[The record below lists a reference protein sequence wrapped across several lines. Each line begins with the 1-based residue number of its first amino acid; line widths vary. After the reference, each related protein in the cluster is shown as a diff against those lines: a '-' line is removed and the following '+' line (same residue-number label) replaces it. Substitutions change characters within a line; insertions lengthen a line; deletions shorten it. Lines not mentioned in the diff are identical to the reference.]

1 MYMKLLLL
9 FSILTA
15 NNSSPMIIGPTYL
28 QYYLGEEV
36 TSERI
41 LANFVIFDE
50 DTPFEDL
57 VITIDKSIDTKVLS
71 KQEIVIEASDG
82 INTSSYQV
90 TIEIINPYRVIINGP
105 TFIYTAPSNILS
117 EEEILNRFTVFDN
130 YLAKPKL
137 QLNADQY
144 YESPN
149 EEGYYQCQV
158 IYQDDY
164 HSIAKPFIIQVLDN
178 RREVPHIDNFTL
190 TLAPSQLI
198 SPYELY
204 KILIQNNYLQN
215 LPYKSLII
223 NNSFDNTRIGK
234 YQMNITFETLDY
246 HYRPTEINFTLEI
259 KDPKKE
265 KYTLL
270 DKIKEAI
277 AGFFK
282 KLWKLICR

>member
-9 FSILTA
+9 FNILAA

-82 INTSSYQV
+82 ISISSYQV
-90 TIEIINPYRVIINGP
+90 TVEIINPYKVIINGP
-105 TFIYTAPSNILS
+105 TFIYASPSKILK
-117 EEEILNRFTVFDN
+117 EEEILNNFTVFDN

-137 QLNADQY
+137 QLNATQY
-144 YESPN
+144 YESPSD
-149 EEGYYQCQV
+149 EGYYQCQV
-158 IYQDDY
+158 IYQDEY
-164 HSIAKPFIIQVLDN
+164 RLIEKPFIIQVIDN
-178 RREVPHIDNFTL
+178 RREVPHLDDFTL

-204 KILIQNNYLQN
+204 NFLIQNNYLQA
-215 LPYKSLII
+215 LPYKSLTI
-223 NNSFDNTRIGK
+223 NSSFDNTKIGK
-234 YQMNITFETLDY
+234 YPMNIVFETLDY
-246 HYRPTEINFTLEI
+246 HYQPTEINFTLEI
-259 KDPKKE
+259 KEQQKE

-277 AGFFK
+277 ADFFK
-282 KLWKLICR
+282 KLWKFICR

>member
-1 MYMKLLLL
+1 MKLLLL
-9 FSILTA
+9 FNILAT

-90 TIEIINPYRVIINGP
+90 TVEIINPYKVIINGP
-105 TFIYTAPSNILS
+105 TFIYASPSKILK
-117 EEEILNRFTVFDN
+117 EEEILNNFTVFDN

-137 QLNADQY
+137 QLNATQY
-144 YESPN
+144 YESPSD
-149 EEGYYQCQV
+149 EGYYQCQV
-158 IYQDDY
+158 IYQDEY
-164 HSIAKPFIIQVLDN
+164 RLIEKPFIIQVIDN
-178 RREVPHIDNFTL
+178 RREVPHLDDFTL

-198 SPYELY
+198 SPCELY
-204 KILIQNNYLQN
+204 NFLIQNNYLQA
-215 LPYKSLII
+215 LPYKSLTI
-223 NNSFDNTRIGK
+223 NSSFDNTKIGK
-234 YQMNITFETLDY
+234 YPMNIIFETLDY

-259 KDPKKE
+259 KEQQKE
-265 KYTLL
+265 KCTLL

-277 AGFFK
+277 ADFFK
-282 KLWKLICR
+282 KLWKFICR

>member
-9 FSILTA
+9 FNILAA

-90 TIEIINPYRVIINGP
+90 TVEIINPYKVIINGP
-105 TFIYTAPSNILS
+105 TFIYASPSKILK
-117 EEEILNRFTVFDN
+117 EEEILNNFTVFDN
-130 YLAKPKL
+130 YLSKPKL
-137 QLNADQY
+137 QLNATQY
-144 YESPN
+144 YESPSD
-149 EEGYYQCQV
+149 EGYYQCQV
-158 IYQDDY
+158 IYQDEY
-164 HSIAKPFIIQVLDN
+164 RLIEKPFIIQVIDN
-178 RREVPHIDNFTL
+178 RREVPHLDDFTL

-204 KILIQNNYLQN
+204 NFLIQNNYLQA
-215 LPYKSLII
+215 LPYKSLTI
-223 NNSFDNTRIGK
+223 NSSFDNTKIGK
-234 YQMNITFETLDY
+234 YPMNIIFETLDY
-246 HYRPTEINFTLEI
+246 HYQPTEINFTLEI
-259 KDPKKE
+259 KEQQKE

-270 DKIKEAI
+270 DKIKEVI
-277 AGFFK
+277 SDFFK
-282 KLWKLICR
+282 KLWKIICR

>member
-1 MYMKLLLL
+1 MKLLLL
-9 FSILTA
+9 FSILA
-15 NNSSPMIIGPTYL
+15 SNNSSPMIIGPTYL

-105 TFIYTAPSNILS
+105 TFIYTAPSNILN
-117 EEEILNRFTVFDN
+117 EEEILSHFTVFDN
-130 YLAKPKL
+130 YLSKPKL
-137 QLNADQY
+137 QLNATQY
-144 YESPN
+144 YESPSD
-149 EEGYYQCQV
+149 EGYYQCQV
-158 IYQDDY
+158 IYHDDY
-164 HSIAKPFIIQVLDN
+164 HSIAKPFIIQVIDN
-178 RREVPHIDNFTL
+178 RREVPHLDDFTL

-204 KILIQNNYLQN
+204 NFLIQNNYLQA
-215 LPYKSLII
+215 LPYKSLTI
-223 NNSFDNTRIGK
+223 NSSFDNTKIGK
-234 YQMNITFETLDY
+234 YPMNIIFETLDY

-259 KDPKKE
+259 TESKKE
-265 KYTLL
+265 KCTLL

-277 AGFFK
+277 ADFFK
-282 KLWKLICR
+282 KLWKFICR

>member
-1 MYMKLLLL
+1 MKLLLL
-9 FSILTA
+9 FNILAA

-90 TIEIINPYRVIINGP
+90 TVEIINPYKVIINGP
-105 TFIYTAPSNILS
+105 TFIYASPSKILK
-117 EEEILNRFTVFDN
+117 EEEILNNFTVFDN
-130 YLAKPKL
+130 YLSKPKL
-137 QLNADQY
+137 QLNATQY
-144 YESPN
+144 YESPSD
-149 EEGYYQCQV
+149 EGYYQCQV
-158 IYQDDY
+158 IYQDEY
-164 HSIAKPFIIQVLDN
+164 RLIEKPFIIQVIDN
-178 RREVPHIDNFTL
+178 RREVPHLDDFTL

-204 KILIQNNYLQN
+204 NFLIQNNYLQA
-215 LPYKSLII
+215 LPYKSLTI
-223 NNSFDNTRIGK
+223 NSSFDNTKIGK
-234 YQMNITFETLDY
+234 YPMNIIFETLDY
-246 HYRPTEINFTLEI
+246 HYQPTEINFTLEI
-259 KDPKKE
+259 KEQQKE

-277 AGFFK
+277 ADFFK
-282 KLWKLICR
+282 KLWKFICR

>member
-9 FSILTA
+9 FNILAA

-90 TIEIINPYRVIINGP
+90 TVEIINPYKVIINGP
-105 TFIYTAPSNILS
+105 TFIYASPSKILK
-117 EEEILNRFTVFDN
+117 EEEILNNFTVFDN
-130 YLAKPKL
+130 YLSKPKL
-137 QLNADQY
+137 QLNATQY
-144 YESPN
+144 YESSSD
-149 EEGYYQCQV
+149 EGYYQCQV
-158 IYQDDY
+158 IYQDEY
-164 HSIAKPFIIQVLDN
+164 RLIEKPFIIQVIDN
-178 RREVPHIDNFTL
+178 RREVPHLDDFTL

-204 KILIQNNYLQN
+204 NFLIQNNYLQA
-215 LPYKSLII
+215 LPYKSLTI
-223 NNSFDNTRIGK
+223 NSSFDNTKIGK
-234 YQMNITFETLDY
+234 YPMNIIFETLDY

-259 KDPKKE
+259 KEQQKE

-277 AGFFK
+277 SDFFK

>member
-1 MYMKLLLL
+1 MKLLLL
-9 FSILTA
+9 FNILAA

-90 TIEIINPYRVIINGP
+90 TVEIINPYKVIINGP
-105 TFIYTAPSNILS
+105 TFIYASPSKILK
-117 EEEILNRFTVFDN
+117 EEEILNNFTVFDN
-130 YLAKPKL
+130 YLSKPKL
-137 QLNADQY
+137 QLNATQY
-144 YESPN
+144 YESPSD
-149 EEGYYQCQV
+149 EGYYQCQV
-158 IYQDDY
+158 IYQDEY
-164 HSIAKPFIIQVLDN
+164 RLIEKPFIIQVIDN
-178 RREVPHIDNFTL
+178 RREVPHLDDFTL

-204 KILIQNNYLQN
+204 NFLIQNNYLQA
-215 LPYKSLII
+215 LPYKSLTI
-223 NNSFDNTRIGK
+223 NSSFDNTKIGK
-234 YQMNITFETLDY
+234 YPMNIIFETLDY

-259 KDPKKE
+259 KEQQKE

-277 AGFFK
+277 ADFFK
-282 KLWKLICR
+282 KLWKFICR

>member
-9 FSILTA
+9 FNILAA

-90 TIEIINPYRVIINGP
+90 TVEIINPYKVIINGP
-105 TFIYTAPSNILS
+105 TFIYASPSKILK
-117 EEEILNRFTVFDN
+117 EEEILNNFTVFDN
-130 YLAKPKL
+130 YLSKPKL
-137 QLNADQY
+137 QLNATQY
-144 YESPN
+144 YESPSD
-149 EEGYYQCQV
+149 EGYYQCQV
-158 IYQDDY
+158 IYQDEY
-164 HSIAKPFIIQVLDN
+164 RLIEKPFIIQVIDN
-178 RREVPHIDNFTL
+178 RREVPHLDDFTL

-204 KILIQNNYLQN
+204 NFLIQNNYLQA
-215 LPYKSLII
+215 LPYKSLTI
-223 NNSFDNTRIGK
+223 NSSFDNTKIGK
-234 YQMNITFETLDY
+234 YPMNIIFETLDY

-259 KDPKKE
+259 KEQQKE

-277 AGFFK
+277 SDFFK

>member
-1 MYMKLLLL
+1 MKLLLL
-9 FSILTA
+9 FNILAA

-82 INTSSYQV
+82 ISISSYQV
-90 TIEIINPYRVIINGP
+90 TVEIINPYKVIINGP
-105 TFIYTAPSNILS
+105 TFIYASPSKILK
-117 EEEILNRFTVFDN
+117 EEEILNNFTVFDN

-137 QLNADQY
+137 QLNATQY
-144 YESPN
+144 YESPSD
-149 EEGYYQCQV
+149 EGYYQCQV
-158 IYQDDY
+158 IYQDEY
-164 HSIAKPFIIQVLDN
+164 RLIEKPFIIQVIDN
-178 RREVPHIDNFTL
+178 RREVPHLDDFTL

-204 KILIQNNYLQN
+204 NFLIQNNYLQA
-215 LPYKSLII
+215 LPYKSLTI
-223 NNSFDNTRIGK
+223 NSSFDNTKIGK
-234 YQMNITFETLDY
+234 YPMNIVFETLDY
-246 HYRPTEINFTLEI
+246 HYQPTEINFTLEI
-259 KDPKKE
+259 KEQQKE

-277 AGFFK
+277 ADFFK
-282 KLWKLICR
+282 KLWKFICR

>member
-1 MYMKLLLL
+1 MKLLLL
-9 FSILTA
+9 FNILAA

-90 TIEIINPYRVIINGP
+90 TVEIINPYKVIINGP
-105 TFIYTAPSNILS
+105 TFIYASSSKILK
-117 EEEILNRFTVFDN
+117 EEEILNNFTVFDN
-130 YLAKPKL
+130 YLSKPKL
-137 QLNADQY
+137 QLNATQY
-144 YESPN
+144 YESPSD
-149 EEGYYQCQV
+149 EGYYQCQV
-158 IYQDDY
+158 IYQDGY
-164 HSIAKPFIIQVLDN
+164 RLIEKPFIIQVIDN
-178 RREVPHIDNFTL
+178 RREVPHLDDFTL

-204 KILIQNNYLQN
+204 NFLIQNNYLQA
-215 LPYKSLII
+215 LPYKSLTI
-223 NNSFDNTRIGK
+223 NSSFDNTRIGK

-259 KDPKKE
+259 TESKKE
-265 KYTLL
+265 KCTLL

-277 AGFFK
+277 ADFFK
-282 KLWKLICR
+282 KLWKFICR

>member
-1 MYMKLLLL
+1 MKLLLL
-9 FSILTA
+9 FSILA
-15 NNSSPMIIGPTYL
+15 SNNSSPMIIGPTYL

-82 INTSSYQV
+82 ISVSSYQV
-90 TIEIINPYRVIINGP
+90 TVEIINPYKVIINGP
-105 TFIYTAPSNILS
+105 TFIYASPSKILK
-117 EEEILNRFTVFDN
+117 EEEILNNFTVFDN
-130 YLAKPKL
+130 YLSKPKL
-137 QLNADQY
+137 QLNATQY
-144 YESPN
+144 YESPSD
-149 EEGYYQCQV
+149 EGYYQCQV
-158 IYQDDY
+158 IYQDEY
-164 HSIAKPFIIQVLDN
+164 RLIEKPFIIQVIDN

-204 KILIQNNYLQN
+204 NFLIQNNYLQA
-215 LPYKSLII
+215 LPYKSLTI
-223 NNSFDNTRIGK
+223 NSSFDNTKIGK
-234 YQMNITFETLDY
+234 YPMNIIFETLDY

-259 KDPKKE
+259 KEQQKE

-277 AGFFK
+277 SDFFK

>member
-9 FSILTA
+9 FSILA
-15 NNSSPMIIGPTYL
+15 SNNSSPMIIGPTYL

-82 INTSSYQV
+82 ISVSSYQV
-90 TIEIINPYRVIINGP
+90 TVEIINPYKVIINGP
-105 TFIYTAPSNILS
+105 TFIYASPSKILK
-117 EEEILNRFTVFDN
+117 EEEILNNFTVFDN
-130 YLAKPKL
+130 YLSKPKL
-137 QLNADQY
+137 QLNATQY
-144 YESPN
+144 YESPSD
-149 EEGYYQCQV
+149 EGYYQCQV
-158 IYQDDY
+158 IYQDEY
-164 HSIAKPFIIQVLDN
+164 RLIEKPFIIQVIDN

-204 KILIQNNYLQN
+204 NFLIQNNYLQA
-215 LPYKSLII
+215 LPYKSLTI
-223 NNSFDNTRIGK
+223 NSSFDNTKIGK
-234 YQMNITFETLDY
+234 YPMNIIFETLDY

-259 KDPKKE
+259 KEQQKE

-277 AGFFK
+277 SDFFK

>member
-9 FSILTA
+9 FNILAA

-82 INTSSYQV
+82 ISVSSYQV
-90 TIEIINPYRVIINGP
+90 TVEIINPYKVIINGP
-105 TFIYTAPSNILS
+105 TFIYASPSKILK
-117 EEEILNRFTVFDN
+117 EEEILNNFTVFDN
-130 YLAKPKL
+130 YLSKPKL
-137 QLNADQY
+137 QLNATQY
-144 YESPN
+144 YESPSD
-149 EEGYYQCQV
+149 EGYYQCQV
-158 IYQDDY
+158 IYQDEY
-164 HSIAKPFIIQVLDN
+164 RLIEKPFIIQVIDN
-178 RREVPHIDNFTL
+178 RREVPHLDDFTL

-204 KILIQNNYLQN
+204 NFLIQNNYLQA
-215 LPYKSLII
+215 LPYKSLTI
-223 NNSFDNTRIGK
+223 NSSFDNTKIGK
-234 YQMNITFETLDY
+234 YPMNIIFETLDY

-259 KDPKKE
+259 KEQQKE

-270 DKIKEAI
+270 AKIKEAI
-277 AGFFK
+277 ADFFK
-282 KLWKLICR
+282 KLWKFICR

>member
-1 MYMKLLLL
+1 MKLLLL
-9 FSILTA
+9 FNILAA

-90 TIEIINPYRVIINGP
+90 TVEIINPYKVIINGP
-105 TFIYTAPSNILS
+105 TFIYASPSKILK
-117 EEEILNRFTVFDN
+117 EEEILNNFTVFDN
-130 YLAKPKL
+130 YLSKPKL
-137 QLNADQY
+137 QLNATQY
-144 YESPN
+144 YESPSD
-149 EEGYYQCQV
+149 EGYYQCQV
-158 IYQDDY
+158 IYQDEY
-164 HSIAKPFIIQVLDN
+164 RLIEKPFIIQVIDN
-178 RREVPHIDNFTL
+178 RREVPHLDDFTL

-198 SPYELY
+198 SPCELY
-204 KILIQNNYLQN
+204 NFLIQNNYLQA
-215 LPYKSLII
+215 LPYKSLTI
-223 NNSFDNTRIGK
+223 NSSFDNTKIGK
-234 YQMNITFETLDY
+234 YPMNIIFETLDY

-259 KDPKKE
+259 KEQQKE

-277 AGFFK
+277 ADFFK
-282 KLWKLICR
+282 KLWKFICR

>member
-9 FSILTA
+9 FNILAA

-36 TSERI
+36 TKEKI
-41 LANFVIFDE
+41 LENFVIIDE
-50 DTPFEDL
+50 DTPLEEL
-57 VITIDKSIDTKVLS
+57 IVTINKNIDTRVLS

-117 EEEILNRFTVFDN
+117 EEEILNHFIVFDN

-164 HSIAKPFIIQVLDN
+164 RLIEKPFIIQVIDS
-178 RREVPHIDNFTL
+178 RREVPHLDDFTL

-198 SPYELY
+198 SSYELY
-204 KILIQNNYLQN
+204 NCLIQNNYLQA
-215 LPYKSLII
+215 LPYKSLTI
-223 NNSFDNTRIGK
+223 NSSFDNSKIGK
-234 YQMNITFETLDY
+234 YPMNVIFETLDY
-246 HYRPTEINFTLEI
+246 HYQPTEINFTLEI
-259 KDPKKE
+259 KEPKKV
-265 KYTLL
+265 KYTIL

-277 AGFFK
+277 SDFFK

>member
-1 MYMKLLLL
+1 MKLLLL
-9 FSILTA
+9 FNILAA

-90 TIEIINPYRVIINGP
+90 TVEIINPYKVIINGP
-105 TFIYTAPSNILS
+105 TFIYASPSKILK
-117 EEEILNRFTVFDN
+117 EEEILNNFTVFDN
-130 YLAKPKL
+130 YLSKPKL
-137 QLNADQY
+137 QLNATQY
-144 YESPN
+144 YESPGD
-149 EEGYYQCQV
+149 EGYYQCQV
-158 IYQDDY
+158 IYQDEY
-164 HSIAKPFIIQVLDN
+164 RLIEKPFIIQVIDN
-178 RREVPHIDNFTL
+178 RREVPHLDDFTL

-204 KILIQNNYLQN
+204 NFLIQNNYLQA
-215 LPYKSLII
+215 LPYKSLTI
-223 NNSFDNTRIGK
+223 NSSFDNTKIGK
-234 YQMNITFETLDY
+234 YPMNIIFETLDY
-246 HYRPTEINFTLEI
+246 HYQPTEINFTLEI
-259 KDPKKE
+259 KEQQKE

-277 AGFFK
+277 ADFFK
-282 KLWKLICR
+282 KLWKFICR

>member
-9 FSILTA
+9 FNILAA

-90 TIEIINPYRVIINGP
+90 TVEIINPYKVIINGP
-105 TFIYTAPSNILS
+105 TFIYASPSKILK
-117 EEEILNRFTVFDN
+117 EEEILNNFTVFDN
-130 YLAKPKL
+130 YLSKPKL
-137 QLNADQY
+137 QLNATQY
-144 YESPN
+144 YESPGD
-149 EEGYYQCQV
+149 EGYYQCQV
-158 IYQDDY
+158 IYQDEY
-164 HSIAKPFIIQVLDN
+164 RLIEKPFIIQVIDN
-178 RREVPHIDNFTL
+178 RREVPHLDDFTL

-204 KILIQNNYLQN
+204 NFLIQNNYLQA
-215 LPYKSLII
+215 LPYKSLTI
-223 NNSFDNTRIGK
+223 NSSFDNTKIGK
-234 YQMNITFETLDY
+234 YPMNIIFETLDY
-246 HYRPTEINFTLEI
+246 HYQPTEINFTLEI
-259 KDPKKE
+259 KEQQKE

-277 AGFFK
+277 ADFFK
-282 KLWKLICR
+282 KLWKFICR

>member
-9 FSILTA
+9 FNILAA

-90 TIEIINPYRVIINGP
+90 TVEIINPYKVIINGP
-105 TFIYTAPSNILS
+105 TFIYASPSKILK
-117 EEEILNRFTVFDN
+117 EEEILNNFTVFDN
-130 YLAKPKL
+130 YLSKPKL
-137 QLNADQY
+137 QLNATQY
-144 YESPN
+144 YESPSD
-149 EEGYYQCQV
+149 EGYYQCQV
-158 IYQDDY
+158 IYQDEY
-164 HSIAKPFIIQVLDN
+164 RLIEKPFIIQVIDN
-178 RREVPHIDNFTL
+178 RREVPHLDDFTL

-198 SPYELY
+198 SPCELY
-204 KILIQNNYLQN
+204 NFLIQNNYLQA
-215 LPYKSLII
+215 LPYKSLTI
-223 NNSFDNTRIGK
+223 NSSFDNTKIGK
-234 YQMNITFETLDY
+234 YPMNIIFETLDY

-259 KDPKKE
+259 KEQQKE

-277 AGFFK
+277 ADFFK
-282 KLWKLICR
+282 KLWKFICR

>member
-1 MYMKLLLL
+1 MKLLLL
-9 FSILTA
+9 FNILAT

-90 TIEIINPYRVIINGP
+90 TVEIINPYKVIINGP
-105 TFIYTAPSNILS
+105 TFIYASPSKILK
-117 EEEILNRFTVFDN
+117 EEEILNNFTVFDN

-137 QLNADQY
+137 QLNATQY
-144 YESPN
+144 YESPSD
-149 EEGYYQCQV
+149 EGYYQCQV
-158 IYQDDY
+158 IYQDEY
-164 HSIAKPFIIQVLDN
+164 RLIEKPFIIQVIDN
-178 RREVPHIDNFTL
+178 RREVPHLDDFTL

-198 SPYELY
+198 SPCELY
-204 KILIQNNYLQN
+204 NFLIQNNYLQA
-215 LPYKSLII
+215 LPYKSLTI
-223 NNSFDNTRIGK
+223 NSSFDNTKIGK
-234 YQMNITFETLDY
+234 YPMNIIFETLDY

-259 KDPKKE
+259 KEQQKE

-277 AGFFK
+277 ADFFK
-282 KLWKLICR
+282 KLWKFICR

>member
-9 FSILTA
+9 FSILA
-15 NNSSPMIIGPTYL
+15 FHNSSPMIIGPTYL

-36 TSERI
+36 TKEKI
-41 LANFVIFDE
+41 LENFVIIDE
-50 DTPFEDL
+50 DTPLEEL
-57 VITIDKSIDTKVLS
+57 IVTINENIDTRVLS

-117 EEEILNRFTVFDN
+117 EEEILNRFIVFDN

-149 EEGYYQCQV
+149 DEGYYQCQV

-164 HSIAKPFIIQVLDN
+164 HLIEKPFIIQVIDS
-178 RREVPHIDNFTL
+178 RREVPHLDDFTL

-198 SPYELY
+198 SSYELY
-204 KILIQNNYLQN
+204 NCLIQNNYLQA
-215 LPYKSLII
+215 LPYKSLTI
-223 NNSFDNTRIGK
+223 NSSFDNAKIGK
-234 YQMNITFETLDY
+234 YPMNVIFETLDY
-246 HYRPTEINFTLEI
+246 HYQPTEINFTLEI
-259 KDPKKE
+259 KEPKKV
-265 KYTLL
+265 KYTIL

-277 AGFFK
+277 SDFFK

>member
-9 FSILTA
+9 FNILAA

-82 INTSSYQV
+82 ISVSSYQV
-90 TIEIINPYRVIINGP
+90 TVEIINPYKVIINGP
-105 TFIYTAPSNILS
+105 TFIYASPSKILK
-117 EEEILNRFTVFDN
+117 EEEILNNFTVFDN
-130 YLAKPKL
+130 YLSKPKL
-137 QLNADQY
+137 QLNATQY
-144 YESPN
+144 YESPSD
-149 EEGYYQCQV
+149 EGYYQCQV
-158 IYQDDY
+158 IYQDEY
-164 HSIAKPFIIQVLDN
+164 RLIEKPFIIQVIDN

-190 TLAPSQLI
+190 TLAPSQLV

-204 KILIQNNYLQN
+204 NFLIQNNYLQA
-215 LPYKSLII
+215 LPYKSLTI
-223 NNSFDNTRIGK
+223 NSSFDNTKIGK
-234 YQMNITFETLDY
+234 YPMNIIFETLDY

-259 KDPKKE
+259 KEQQKE

-277 AGFFK
+277 SDFFK

>member
-9 FSILTA
+9 FSILA
-15 NNSSPMIIGPTYL
+15 SNNSSPMIIGPTYL

-82 INTSSYQV
+82 ISVSSYQV
-90 TIEIINPYRVIINGP
+90 TVEIINPYKVIINGP
-105 TFIYTAPSNILS
+105 TFIYASPSKILK
-117 EEEILNRFTVFDN
+117 EEEILNNFTVFDN
-130 YLAKPKL
+130 YLSKPKL
-137 QLNADQY
+137 QLNATQY
-144 YESPN
+144 YESPSD
-149 EEGYYQCQV
+149 EGYYQCQV
-158 IYQDDY
+158 IYQDEY
-164 HSIAKPFIIQVLDN
+164 RLIEKPFIIQVIDN

-204 KILIQNNYLQN
+204 NFLIQNNYLQA
-215 LPYKSLII
+215 LPYKSLTI
-223 NNSFDNTRIGK
+223 NSSFDNTKIGK
-234 YQMNITFETLDY
+234 YPMNIIFETLDY

-259 KDPKKE
+259 KEQQKE

-277 AGFFK
+277 SDFFK
-282 KLWKLICR
+282 KLWKFICR

>member
-9 FSILTA
+9 FNILAA

-90 TIEIINPYRVIINGP
+90 TVEIINPYKVIINGP
-105 TFIYTAPSNILS
+105 TFIYASPSKILK
-117 EEEILNRFTVFDN
+117 EEEILNNFTVFDN
-130 YLAKPKL
+130 YLSKPKL
-137 QLNADQY
+137 QLNATQY
-144 YESPN
+144 YESPSD
-149 EEGYYQCQV
+149 EGYYQCQV
-158 IYQDDY
+158 IYQDGY
-164 HSIAKPFIIQVLDN
+164 RLIEKPFIIQVIDN
-178 RREVPHIDNFTL
+178 RREVPHLDDFTL

-204 KILIQNNYLQN
+204 NFLIQNNYLQA
-215 LPYKSLII
+215 LPYKSLTI
-223 NNSFDNTRIGK
+223 NSSFDNTRIGK

-259 KDPKKE
+259 TESKKE
-265 KYTLL
+265 KCTLL

-277 AGFFK
+277 ADFFK
-282 KLWKLICR
+282 KLWKFICR